1 MNSTEEVKR
10 AYDAPRRREKA
21 RATRLAIIEAAGR
34 LFARDG
40 YVVTSMDAIAAEAGV
55 SRATVFSAVGGKPVL
70 LKEAYDVAFVG
81 DDAPV
86 PLAARPHAIAI
97 LAEPD
102 PATLLASYAAMI
114 SEIFAR
120 ISGIYEAIR
129 AAAPSDPEIAR
140 MWERISEER
149 YGGAGKAARAM
160 KERGALR
167 EDLDVRAATDVMWV
181 LNDPGLYRILVVQRR
196 WSRRRYE
203 AWLAE
208 AMQLQLLR
216 PPRR

>member
-1 MNSTEEVKR
+1 MNSSDEVKR
-10 AYDAPRRREKA
+10 TYDSSRRREKA
-21 RATRLAIIEAAGR
+21 RATRLAIIEAAGE
-34 LFARDG
+34 LFAEHG
-40 YVVTSMDAIAAEAGV
+40 YVATSVDAIAEAAGV
-55 SRATVFSAVGGKPVL
+55 SRATVFSAVGGKAVL

-86 PLAARPHAIAI
+86 PLAARPHALAI

-102 PATLLASYAAMI
+102 PAVLLASYAEMI
-114 SEIFAR
+114 AEIFAR

-129 AAAPSDPEIAR
+129 AAAPADPAIAR
-140 MWERISEER
+140 MWERINEER

-203 AWLAE
+203 TWLAG

-216 PPRR
+216 SGR